1 MRVRNIF
8 VFSDMEK
15 MLEREMDKTPT
26 VSVAASAAAVKEA
39 SLVSSE
45 LMAPTIPLLQWT

>member
-1 MRVRNIF
+1 
-8 VFSDMEK
+8 
-15 MLEREMDKTPT
+15 MDKTPT

-45 LMAPTIPLLQWT
+45 LMAPTIPLVQWIRGVDWAQKYQIANS